1 MSCRLSNK
9 VSASIPASIRHPGMK
24 LETRAIPR
32 THNGLERAA
41 SRLAQHSKQRRRRG
55 WKGGGTHPDQAK
67 QYRRKQHL
75 SETPSA
81 SEGGVPV
88 AHLQPRQKQ
97 HREGGAV
104 VFNPRSE
111 ARSENDGP
119 ALPART
125 SKEAQPRYTTML
137 TKRPFTTI
145 TLQGSLP
152 SRARSTASKAAAFT
166 ASSEAS
172 ASTVTRPFTLPFTC
186 TASSTESDFA

>member
-1 MSCRLSNK
+1 M
-9 VSASIPASIRHPGMK
+9 
-24 LETRAIPR
+24 ETRAIPR
-32 THNGLERAA
+32 TRNGLERAA

-104 VFNPRSE
+104 VFDPRSE
-111 ARSENDGP
+111 ARSENEGP
-119 ALPART
+119 ALPARTSKQYATAIRRTQATALPART

-145 TLQGSLP
+145 TLRGSLP